1 MGANDLCK
9 KQYLMITFGDALS
22 NLLHDT
28 LQFLHG
34 RHYSRLDEFQFGRHR
49 VAEFAPDSS
58 ESIDVPDG
66 VLRFGEL
73 ADQIVFA
80 NNWVEDLG
88 EVL

>member
-28 LQFLHG
+28 LAFLHG
-34 RHYSRLDEFQFGRHR
+34 VTIRDSMSSNRRHR